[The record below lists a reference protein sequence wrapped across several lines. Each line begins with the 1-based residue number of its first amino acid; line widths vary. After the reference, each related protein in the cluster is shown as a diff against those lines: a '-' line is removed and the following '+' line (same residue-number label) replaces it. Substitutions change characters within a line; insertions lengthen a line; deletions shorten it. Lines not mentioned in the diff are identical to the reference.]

1 MQTSSGA
8 IAMASEVRM
17 RMVPM
22 GVPRGDAAG
31 GTMMEDTQE
40 PAMQSA
46 GAADCSSSSGA
57 PDEPRRGSMWF
68 RMAQGERATR
78 TERGG
83 EQRGTR
89 ARQGRDLLQ
98 ELSCGRGSSVL
109 LTLGLA
115 AVMLGSAVSIE
126 CWIGTYD
133 VFKRPDCD
141 NMCAL
146 RHPRRIH
153 LFLWRCFPEL
163 S

>member
-1 MQTSSGA
+1 
-8 IAMASEVRM
+8 
-17 RMVPM
+17 
-22 GVPRGDAAG
+22 
-31 GTMMEDTQE
+31 MMEDTQE